1 MIEIKNIVKT
11 YHPKKGGAV
20 IALNNVS
27 LKFPEKGLV
36 FILGKSGSGKST
48 LLNVMGGLDSAD
60 SGEIIIKGKSS
71 KEFSTEDFDSYR
83 NTYLG
88 FIFQEYNILE
98 DFNVGT
104 NIAIA
109 LKIQGEKVTNEKLNE
124 ILNEVDLSGYGK
136 RKTNELSGG
145 QKQRVAIARALVKNP
160 EIIMADEPTGAL
172 DSNTGIQVFNTLKKL
187 SKDKLV
193 IVVSHDRE
201 FAEEYGDRV
210 IELKDGVVISDIEKH
225 YIDAEVE
232 NGGIKNYNGKLIHFP
247 KGYQLTSNDIIR
259 INSYLESDEAFLS
272 LDNKVNLNVKSASHI
287 CEDGRMETFAT
298 TDESAIKSLTQAPF
312 KLIKSRL
319 PIKESFKI
327 GISSMKTKP
336 IRLVTTILLCFICF
350 TLFGI
355 VDSFAAYNSKTAI
368 VNSIYYSDIKY
379 TTFKKMV
386 EVDNYGEEYFLE
398 KSLSDSDI
406 EHLRSKIGIDFLPV
420 LSEKSN
426 DSLYMGSSISSSFL
440 KEAKSIIYSG
450 NVTGI
455 VEITDSTIKK
465 HNLELEAGRLPS
477 NITEI
482 AISDYVFDCFKK
494 WGYLHYNL
502 DGLPDESKNIAAANI
517 IDGQDFIETNPNI
530 LINGDTLY
538 GIFKIVGIVKTGYAY
553 SRYEAIDKNTSN
565 DDALNYYML
574 LNQFSSEH
582 NSSFSGM
589 LFGCDKFINEFLKY
603 RGLGGIIPNKAILDF
618 EEINGK
624 IYNTYLG
631 YNYTNYFTTNDYS
644 DIVYLGNKSNLS
656 GNGIALGINTLING
670 LKNIYYNDDIIQKK
684 LKDLII
690 DKTKKEEIINTIS
703 PLLKEAKIKMIC
715 GGIISPYLNKMV
727 SIDGFFFEDEII
739 NGNYIGISNELAN
752 LIKSAPVGKYS
763 MAISGELLSKH
774 NLEKVVAF
782 SMQNE
787 NGVKYSLVNYVITAE
802 NMIGS
807 TIKTIAKI
815 LLYVGIGIFVFAII
829 LFTTYIS
836 ASVTYKKREIGILRA
851 IGARSSD
858 VYLIFLNEALCISFI
873 VFSLAVIGSSISVS
887 MTNSSLR
894 TSYGLPISLLNY
906 GFREVGIILLGCIL
920 TALLASFVPVLRIA
934 KKKPVDAIN
943 NK

>member
-1 MIEIKNIVKT
+1 
-11 YHPKKGGAV
+11 
-20 IALNNVS
+20 
-27 LKFPEKGLV
+27 
-36 FILGKSGSGKST
+36 
-48 LLNVMGGLDSAD
+48 
-60 SGEIIIKGKSS
+60 
-71 KEFSTEDFDSYR
+71 
-83 NTYLG
+83 
-88 FIFQEYNILE
+88 
-98 DFNVGT
+98 
-104 NIAIA
+104 
-109 LKIQGEKVTNEKLNE
+109 
-124 ILNEVDLSGYGK
+124 
-136 RKTNELSGG
+136 
-145 QKQRVAIARALVKNP
+145 
-160 EIIMADEPTGAL
+160 
-172 DSNTGIQVFNTLKKL
+172 
-187 SKDKLV
+187 
-193 IVVSHDRE
+193 
-201 FAEEYGDRV
+201 
-210 IELKDGVVISDIEKH
+210 
-225 YIDAEVE
+225 
-232 NGGIKNYNGKLIHFP
+232 
-247 KGYQLTSNDIIR
+247 
-259 INSYLESDEAFLS
+259 
-272 LDNKVNLNVKSASHI
+272 
-287 CEDGRMETFAT
+287 
-298 TDESAIKSLTQAPF
+298 
-312 KLIKSRL
+312 
-319 PIKESFKI
+319 
-327 GISSMKTKP
+327 
-336 IRLVTTILLCFICF
+336 
-350 TLFGI
+350 
-355 VDSFAAYNSKTAI
+355 
-368 VNSIYYSDIKY
+368 
-379 TTFKKMV
+379 
-386 EVDNYGEEYFLE
+386 
-398 KSLSDSDI
+398 
-406 EHLRSKIGIDFLPV
+406 
-420 LSEKSN
+420 
-426 DSLYMGSSISSSFL
+426 
-440 KEAKSIIYSG
+440 
-450 NVTGI
+450 
-455 VEITDSTIKK
+455 
-465 HNLELEAGRLPS
+465 
-477 NITEI
+477 
-482 AISDYVFDCFKK
+482 
-494 WGYLHYNL
+494 
-502 DGLPDESKNIAAANI
+502 
-517 IDGQDFIETNPNI
+517 
-530 LINGDTLY
+530 
-538 GIFKIVGIVKTGYAY
+538 
-553 SRYEAIDKNTSN
+553 
-565 DDALNYYML
+565 
-574 LNQFSSEH
+574 
-582 NSSFSGM
+582 M

-644 DIVYLGNKSNLS
+644 DIVYLGDKSNLS

-727 SIDGFFFEDEII
+727 SIDGF
-739 NGNYIGISNELAN
+739 L
-752 LIKSAPVGKYS
+752 KSAPVGKYS

-858 VYLIFLNEALCISFI
+858 VFLIFLNEALCISFI